1 MWIFGRPR
9 SNRNVEPGAVYYREY
24 GNHFREYADVVAVDS
39 RLFGMPHVKF
49 VKTYRNGDWQET
61 GGTFML
67 ALEAFL
73 RAYTLSETA
82 EEASSSAENAKK
94 GVILDFQ
101 SARETWKAKQD
112 RLRSYSPVFGTN
124 AH

>member
-1 MWIFGRPR
+1 MWLFGRR
-9 SNRNVEPGAVYYREY
+9 RADRNIEMGAIYQREY
-24 GNHFREYADVVAVDS
+24 GSHFREYAEVVSLDS

-49 VKTYRNGDWQET
+49 IKTYRNGDWQES
-61 GGTFML
+61 GGTFVL

-73 RAYTLSETA
+73 NTYTLCESAADTN
-82 EEASSSAENAKK
+82 EEKIARK

-124 AH
+124 VH

>member
-1 MWIFGRPR
+1 MWFFGRHR
-9 SNRNVEPGAVYYREY
+9 ANRNVEPGAVYFREY
-24 GNHFREYADVVAVDS
+24 GNHFREYAEVVSLDS

-49 VKTYRNGDWQET
+49 VKTYRNGDWQES
-61 GGTFML
+61 GGTFVL
-67 ALEAFL
+67 ALEAF
-73 RAYTLSETA
+73 RQAYTLSETA
-82 EEASSSAENAKK
+82 EEASDADKSEK
-94 GVILDFQ
+94 GVVLDFQ